1 MDNQFEK
8 VEEQTNIIVKKLLN
22 QEMWINYGFIAL
34 KIVLILIFSAIIIR
48 VGKSAIGNILKVK
61 PKKSPLKFTERREAT
76 LVRLL
81 QNILTYVVYFIA
93 AITILST
100 VGIDITG
107 LLAGAGILGLAV
119 GFGAQSL
126 VKDVISGFFIIF
138 EDQFSVGDE
147 VKIGTFEGNVR
158 EIGLR
163 TTKVLSWTGELYV
176 IPNGSILNVTNL
188 SVYNSTAVVDIDM
201 TYSGDLEK
209 VENAIESLL
218 VTLPEKYNDIIGT
231 PKLLGIQKF
240 GGSEVVFRV
249 TAETAPLKHWTIERQ
264 LRRELMLELEAQESN
279 KSEVENMLD
288 HQEE

>member
-76 LVRLL
+76 LVKLL

-163 TTKVLSWTGELYV
+163 TTKVLNWTGELYV

-231 PKLLGIQKF
+231 PKLLGIQQF

>member
-8 VEEQTNIIVKKLLN
+8 VEEQTNIIVEKLLN

-76 LVRLL
+76 LVKLL

-163 TTKVLSWTGELYV
+163 TTKVLNWTGELYV

-231 PKLLGIQKF
+231 PKLLGIQQF